1 MDPIDPAILALT
13 QPLGSLGL
21 SEARLQT
28 DARFSWI
35 TLIPRGTGL
44 VEFEDLSLDER
55 ALLMDDIVRASAA
68 VRAVGEALGRPV
80 EKLNVGQLGNL
91 VTQMHVHVIGRRSDD
106 PAWPG
111 PVWGFGQQEP
121 YARDAWNKAVA
132 AAKGA
137 LGLP

>member
-35 TLIPRGTGL
+35 TLISRGTGL
-44 VEFEDLSLDER
+44 VELEDLSLDER
-55 ALLMDDIVRASAA
+55 ALLMHDIVRASAA
-68 VRAVGEALGRPV
+68 VRAIGEALGRPV
-80 EKLNVGQLGNL
+80 QKLNVGQLGNL
-91 VTQMHVHVIGRRSDD
+91 VTQMHVHVIGRRADD

-121 YARDAWNKAVA
+121 YPPQDWETAVA
-132 AAKGA
+132 AAKTA
-137 LGLP
+137 LGL